1 MRKPL
6 LLLFATLVLGYAQS
20 PANLAG
26 RWRSVETSHGG
37 IGAVYQFHADG
48 TIDFSPGA
56 IVDMPYRVEGDQL
69 ILPPATTN
77 GPETKSKLTVS
88 GDVLQLAL
96 EGHVSEYHRRGKVQ
110 YLRDP
115 LLGEWLGSRE
125 MDGRQMIE
133 QMLFYPGGKS
143 LLVILFTTQRG
154 IYSTTGGRLV
164 ATFGGRA
171 GLSGPFDISDG
182 VLSIHRGGGRVTKL
196 ARY

>member
-1 MRKPL
+1 MRKTL
-6 LLLFATLVLGYAQS
+6 LLLFALVLANAQA
-20 PANLAG
+20 PANLTG
-26 RWRSVETSHGG
+26 RWRSVETSQGG

-48 TIDFSPGA
+48 TVDFSPGA
-56 IVDMPYRVEGDQL
+56 IVDMPYRVEGDEL
-69 ILPPATTN
+69 ILPPGTTN
-77 GPETKSKLTVS
+77 GPEIKSKLTVS
-88 GDVLQLAL
+88 GDAL
-96 EGHVSEYHRRGKVQ
+96 RLSAEGHLSEYHRRGKVQ
-110 YLRDP
+110 NVSDP

-143 LLVILFTTQRG
+143 LLVILFATQRG

-171 GLSGPFDISDG
+171 GLNGPFDISEG
-182 VLSIHRGGGRVTKL
+182 LLSIHRGGGRVTKL